1 MAVLSPF
8 LGESIMSSV
17 SEVNVLWRLDPAELG
32 GEVTEPTWPEEETDR
47 PLWDSNVL
55 GLFD

>member
-32 GEVTEPTWPEEETDR
+32 GEVTEPTWPEED
-47 PLWDSNVL
+47 PLWDSNML